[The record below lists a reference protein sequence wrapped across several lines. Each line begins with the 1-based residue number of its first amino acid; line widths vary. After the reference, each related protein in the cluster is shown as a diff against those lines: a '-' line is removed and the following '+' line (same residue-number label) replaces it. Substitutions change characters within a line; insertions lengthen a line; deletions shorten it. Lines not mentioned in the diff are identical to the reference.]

1 MKIEDDDDDSL
12 ALKARLG
19 IGDDTP
25 PLLTIVGEPPPSHW
39 GKITSRGRTTSSE
52 YLDFLKR
59 NRERNGK

>member
-25 PLLTIVGEPPPSHW
+25 PLMTIVGEPAPSHW
-39 GKITSRGRTTSSE
+39 GKITSKTSSE

>member
-25 PLLTIVGEPPPSHW
+25 PLMTTVPEPPPSHW
-39 GKITSRGRTTSSE
+39 GKITSKTSSE
-52 YLDFLKR
+52 YLEFLKR

>member
-1 MKIEDDDDDSL
+1 MKIEDDDDDTRE
-12 ALKARLG
+12 LKARLG

-25 PLLTIVGEPPPSHW
+25 PLMTIVPEPPPSHW
-39 GKITSRGRTTSSE
+39 GKITSKTSAE